1 MCLAV
6 PMEIIRIKGDKAQAL
21 ISGLEKEVDVRL
33 LQDLEVGDYVIVH
46 AGFAIEKIDPAEA
59 RRTLDLFR
67 EIEEKLA
74 ASE

>member
-6 PMEIIRIKGDKAQAL
+6 PMEIIRIKGDKARAL

-67 EIEEKLA
+67 EIEKKLA